1 VQVCTLTNRHIIGVA
16 RSQRSLPPPP
26 TMPPPSV
33 IICID
38 VTPAYD
44 EAVGDTSPDRIYME
58 STPQYAATG
67 SPELGPEPPRSD
79 AATKVF
85 DMSRWQRSVTRRH
98 DLSGGTMTRKKFK
111 RSIRLLRDGIN
122 AGPETPPSG
131 HAPSGHAPSGHDF
144 AKTLSGLIRNAK
156 KDDWRRMRP
165 KTLMLLLR
173 AHIQNEAWYAE
184 ARREQRAKNQSPTW
198 YSDSGGSM
206 LDEIS
211 CTMITN

>member
-1 VQVCTLTNRHIIGVA
+1 
-16 RSQRSLPPPP
+16 
-26 TMPPPSV
+26 MPQPDV

-38 VTPAYD
+38 VTPDYNK
-44 EAVGDTSPDRIYME
+44 AVGDTSPDMIYME
-58 STPQYAATG
+58 STPPYAATG
-67 SPELGPEPPRSD
+67 SPEPPRSD
-79 AATKVF
+79 AATTKVF
-85 DMSRWQRSVTRRH
+85 DMSRWERSVTRRR

-131 HAPSGHAPSGHDF
+131 HASSGHAPSGHDF

-211 CTMITN
+211 GTMTTN

>member
-1 VQVCTLTNRHIIGVA
+1 M
-16 RSQRSLPPPP
+16 SQ
-26 TMPPPSV
+26 PSV

-38 VTPAYD
+38 VTPEYD
-44 EAVGDTSPDRIYME
+44 KLVGDTSPEKIYME
-58 STPQYAATG
+58 STPPYAATG
-67 SPELGPEPPRSD
+67 SPEFGPEPPRSD
-79 AATKVF
+79 AATTKVF
-85 DMSRWQRSVTRRH
+85 DMSRWKRSVTRRL
-98 DLSGGTMTRKKFK
+98 DLSGGTMTRKAFK

-122 AGPETPPSG
+122 AGPETP
-131 HAPSGHAPSGHDF
+131 PSGHAPSGHDF

-184 ARREQRAKNQSPTW
+184 VRREQRAKNQSPTW

-211 CTMITN
+211 CTMTTN